1 MGGHGQKWVRPFR
14 SYGTIKSG
22 ASHMWFD
29 ESSQLIEWFLDADSD
44 SMIFSLTT
52 NLFCIFHICWV
63 PTAVLLVKND
73 VLLLV
78 PTGNVLELPFSKCF
92 LIKAWLGVKRLFPVW
107 CNTRKNMGK
116 DQKPRCSSCMAIEP
130 HNLKIL
136 EFLLY
141 GYHIPQLKNIATP
154 AIAFLFHNFELLP
167 IP

>member
-1 MGGHGQKWVRPFR
+1 MHLTYDLMNQANWLNDFCMLIV
-14 SYGTIKSG
+14 I
-22 ASHMWFD
+22 
-29 ESSQLIEWFLDADSD
+29 QLIL
-44 SMIFSLTT
+44 SLTT
-52 NLFCIFHICWV
+52 NLFCIFEICWV

-107 CNTRKNMGK
+107 CNTRKNIGK
-116 DQKPRCSSCMAIEP
+116 DQKPRCSSCMAIES

-141 GYHIPQLKNIATP
+141 GYHIPQLPQFWTTTNP
-154 AIAFLFHNFELLP
+154 LNVFFWS
-167 IP
+167 